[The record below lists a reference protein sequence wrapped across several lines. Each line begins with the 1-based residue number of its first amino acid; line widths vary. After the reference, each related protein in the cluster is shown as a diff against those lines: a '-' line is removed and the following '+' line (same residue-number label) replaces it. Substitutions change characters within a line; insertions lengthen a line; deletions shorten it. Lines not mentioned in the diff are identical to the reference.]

1 MRVKKIALL
10 VMLTF
15 MLVGESLNAKGEKE
29 KELLE
34 LAKTMMPSTTI
45 LNVKQTEISNML
57 VVLLANEEIVYLVP
71 SQKLIFIGEIYT
83 TDGVS
88 VSEKHMA
95 HLGAKN
101 TKNNSDGTLDISPLF
116 KVSTRMKIGNSP
128 YGLIVFT
135 DPECPFCQQLDI
147 FLNAK
152 DITVDHIFTPIDA
165 LHPNARAKA
174 IKIVMEKNTI
184 SEEEAIMRINEGEK
198 IASALGIK
206 GTPQSIV
213 YEIQPQKPVNAI
225 VGADTKAFGP
235 YLKGK
240 LQ

>member
-1 MRVKKIALL
+1 VRVKKIALL

-29 KELLE
+29 KELLA

-184 SEEEAIMRINEGEK
+184 SAFIPQNYRMIDVGKIEEIEQAECFFKE
-198 IASALGIK
+198 
-206 GTPQSIV
+206 V
-213 YEIQPQKPVNAI
+213 
-225 VGADTKAFGP
+225 
-235 YLKGK
+235 
-240 LQ
+240 